1 MEHTW
6 IGIIAVSSIVAFL
19 IWIIFKDRLKCPQC
33 GSRNIRTTYNG
44 FYDYKCNKCGREFSK
59 EY

>member
-1 MEHTW
+1 MKAILITST
-6 IGIIAVSSIVAFL
+6 IIVIL
-19 IWIIFKDRLKCPQC
+19 LWLIFKDRLRCPQC